1 MRFKKTTS
9 LVALAAS
16 ALLLTACGTGPAP
29 TGESGSESGSS
40 ANVYLY
46 QKPVSF
52 NPLKGAQGAEQLT
65 MSLMYDNLVTT
76 GPDYEIIPRLAETW
90 EVSDDAKTYTFH
102 LAEGLT
108 WSDGEPFTAEDVV
121 FSYTLYAD
129 PTVGSAWRKSL
140 QDVVGYDEL
149 DAGSADTLAG
159 VVATDEHTVTI
170 TLSRPNAGFLSLI
183 GYGSVFYVLPQH
195 VLGDQDRAGLLEN
208 EFFSKPTVGMGPYV
222 LDEFNV
228 DENVVLS
235 ANEHF
240 RTEVG
245 IDTLYLKMLTTDVAT
260 AQLATGEIDLVQVSP
275 LDLDAVEGL
284 PGVTMESAPSPGFI
298 RAALNFSKPE
308 FQDKR
313 VRQAMLHAIDRK
325 GMIEGILGGHGSVL
339 NSSIMTEWALPDDL
353 NEYEYDPE
361 RAKTLLQESGVDLS
375 REVKLSWVTGQR
387 DRDQMVTVI
396 IENLQAV
403 GINAVANPVDAGALT
418 ASYEDKSYDLALF
431 GGGVYTPDPASS
443 SPMLACDQ
451 HFPAGSNT
459 AMFCNEDLDTAFA
472 AGAATAIPAER
483 TAAYQEAA
491 RLDNE
496 WVPYLWITA
505 ADTLWASSERL
516 QGFAPHGDF
525 TNGFWNA
532 AEWSIAE

>member
-1 MRFKKTTS
+1 M
-9 LVALAAS
+9 
-16 ALLLTACGTGPAP
+16 
-29 TGESGSESGSS
+29 
-40 ANVYLY
+40 
-46 QKPVSF
+46 
-52 NPLKGAQGAEQLT
+52 
-65 MSLMYDNLVTT
+65 
-76 GPDYEIIPRLAETW
+76 
-90 EVSDDAKTYTFH
+90 
-102 LAEGLT
+102 
-108 WSDGEPFTAEDVV
+108 
-121 FSYTLYAD
+121 
-129 PTVGSAWRKSL
+129 
-140 QDVVGYDEL
+140 
-149 DAGSADTLAG
+149 
-159 VVATDEHTVTI
+159 
-170 TLSRPNAGFLSLI
+170 
-183 GYGSVFYVLPQH
+183 
-195 VLGDQDRAGLLEN
+195 
-208 EFFSKPTVGMGPYV
+208 
-222 LDEFNV
+222 
-228 DENVVLS
+228 
-235 ANEHF
+235 
-240 RTEVG
+240 
-245 IDTLYLKMLTTDVAT
+245 
-260 AQLATGEIDLVQVSP
+260 SP
-275 LDLDAVEGL
+275 LDLDDGLEGL

-308 FQDKR
+308 FQDER

-375 REVKLSWVTGQR
+375 REVKLSWVTGQP
-387 DRDQMVTVI
+387 DRNQMVTVI

-483 TAAYQEAA
+483 TAAYQENRPGLA
-491 RLDNE
+491 DNE